1 MVGKINAQRVDQSSW
16 IRWVILFILTSNF
29 LLVLGYAF
37 ALTAPIVPALI
48 RELNITLTMAGLLST
63 SLNLAGAILSLP
75 SGVLL
80 DSIGAEKGLIISLLA
95 GCIGWVICAISPD
108 FNTLLIGRFFIGI
121 CGIILG
127 AGGPIVIIK
136 WFKEKEQGIALGI
149 WSASM
154 ATARAVFTPMASLIT
169 TQYGWRAVFTVGL
182 ISSIILLPPSVLML
196 MKSSRIENI
205 DVRHNKVSLKGLKDS
220 LRSFQIWLFGLT
232 IFIGLSPANIFGTY
246 GVTLLSKEKGFS
258 ESIASLLLGI
268 MGVCGIFGSMFGGW
282 LSVKIGKKRTY
293 LVSLCGEVIPFI
305 TFALVY
311 QQYIVMAMVLII
323 GLVSAIKSP
332 MNYSIP
338 PSLAVNGYVGMALG
352 IARIFMYLPGAIM
365 PPISGFIYESYGFIE
380 LMLVQI
386 TLLLLACLLVM
397 RLKVK

>member
-1 MVGKINAQRVDQSSW
+1 MEGITNTQRVDQSSW

-37 ALTAPIVPALI
+37 ALTAPIVPALV

-127 AGGPIVIIK
+127 AGGPIVIMK

-182 ISSIILLPPSVLML
+182 ISSIVLLPPSMLML

-205 DVRHNKVSLKGLKDS
+205 DIRHNKVSLKGLKDS
-220 LRSFQIWLFGLT
+220 LRSFQIWLFGLA

-282 LSVKIGKKRTY
+282 LSGRIGKKKTY

-305 TFALVY
+305 TFALAY
-311 QQYIVMAMVLII
+311 QQYIVTGMVLII

-365 PPISGFIYESYGFIE
+365 PPISGFVYESYGFME

-386 TLLLLACLLVM
+386 TLLLSACLLVM

>member
-127 AGGPIVIIK
+127 AGGPIVIMK

-282 LSVKIGKKRTY
+282 LSGKIGKKRTY